1 MAVAGTERLAAR
13 TFTVFWH
20 HGHKAA
26 MQIHRGYWSLP
37 QAALHGVVAIGNF
50 DGVHRGHRALIEAAA
65 ARARELQ
72 APLGVITFEPHP
84 REVLA
89 PDRAPPR
96 LTPFRVKARLLA
108 ELGVA
113 HLFALAFNE
122 HLMRKSPEQFVH
134 DVLAGGLGVR
144 HVVVGFDF
152 RFGYERAG
160 DAKGLAALGA
170 EYDFGVTRIEPVAWR
185 GEVCSS
191 SRVREAVASGDVSLA
206 RDLLG
211 RSFLVEG
218 RVVAGDR
225 RGREL
230 GYPTA
235 NLRPGPRG
243 LWPANGIYAVRAT
256 WGTGKPVWHD
266 AVASLGVRPTFGGG
280 DRLLE
285 IHLFEREIDLYG
297 RRLCCAFIE
306 RLRAETTFATV
317 EDLKAQMN
325 HDSAAARAALAAAV
339 P

>member
-1 MAVAGTERLAAR
+1 
-13 TFTVFWH
+13 
-20 HGHKAA
+20 

-37 QAALHGVVAIGNF
+37 KAALHGVVTIGNF
-50 DGVHRGHRALIEAAA
+50 DGVHRGHRALIEAARG
-65 ARARELQ
+65 RAQEFG

-96 LTPFRVKARLLA
+96 LTPLRVKARLLTD
-108 ELGVA
+108 LGVD
-113 HLFALAFNE
+113 HLFALAFNP
-122 HLMRKSPEQFVH
+122 HLMTKSPEAFVH
-134 DVLAGGLGVR
+134 DVLAGGLGIR
-144 HVVVGFDF
+144 HAVVGYDF
-152 RFGYERAG
+152 RFGHRRAG
-160 DAKGLAALGA
+160 DADTLARLGE
-170 EYDFGVTRIEPVAWR
+170 EYGFGVTRIEPVAWR

-191 SRVREAVASGDVSLA
+191 SRVRDAIAAGDVALA

-211 RSFLVEG
+211 HPFLVEG
-218 RVVAGDR
+218 RVVVGDR

-235 NLRPGPRG
+235 NLRPGQRG
-243 LWPANGIYAVRAT
+243 LWPADGIYAVRAT
-256 WGTGKPVWHD
+256 WRDADNPVWQD

-306 RLRAETTFATV
+306 RLRAEAHFAAS
-317 EDLKAQMN
+317 EELKAQM
-325 HDSAAARAALAAAV
+325 DRDCAAARAALAAAR
-339 P
+339 

>member
-1 MAVAGTERLAAR
+1 
-13 TFTVFWH
+13 
-20 HGHKAA
+20 

-37 QAALHGVVAIGNF
+37 QAALHEVVAIGNF
-50 DGVHRGHRALIEAAA
+50 DGVHRGHRALIEAAR
-65 ARARELQ
+65 ARAQELQ

-84 REVLA
+84 REVLS

-122 HLMRKSPEQFVH
+122 YLLSKSPEQFVH

-152 RFGYERAG
+152 RFGHKRAG
-160 DAKGLAALGA
+160 DADLLAALGD
-170 EYDFGVTRIEPVAWR
+170 EYSFGVTRIEPVAWR

-191 SRVREAVASGDVSLA
+191 SRVREAVARGDVSLA

-211 RSFLVEG
+211 HPFLVEG

-235 NLRPGPRG
+235 NLRPGRRG
-243 LWPANGIYAVRAT
+243 LWPANGIYAVRAA
-256 WGTGKPVWHD
+256 WDPRAPDWHD

-285 IHLFEREIDLYG
+285 IHLFERDVDLYG
-297 RRLCCAFIE
+297 RRLCCAFVE
-306 RLRAETTFATV
+306 RLRAEETFDTV
-317 EDLKAQMN
+317 EDLKARMDQ
-325 HDSAAARAALAAAV
+325 DSAAARASLAAGS
-339 P
+339 

>member
-1 MAVAGTERLAAR
+1 
-13 TFTVFWH
+13 
-20 HGHKAA
+20 

-50 DGVHRGHRALIEAAA
+50 DGVHRGHRALIEAA
-65 ARARELQ
+65 RGQARELR

-84 REVLA
+84 REVLT

-113 HLFALAFNE
+113 HLFALPFNE

-134 DVLAGGLGVR
+134 DVLAGGLGIR
-144 HVVVGFDF
+144 HAVVGFDF
-152 RFGYERAG
+152 RFGHKRAG
-160 DAKGLAALGA
+160 DAEGLAALGA
-170 EYDFGVTRIEPVAWR
+170 EYGFGVTRIEPVAWR

-211 RSFLVEG
+211 HPFLVEG

-235 NLRPGPRG
+235 NLRPGRRG
-243 LWPANGIYAVRAT
+243 LWPANGIYAVRAIWDT
-256 WGTGKPVWHD
+256 RKTVWHD
-266 AVASLGVRPTFGGG
+266 AVASLGIRPTFGGG
-280 DRLLE
+280 DPLLE
-285 IHLFEREIDLYG
+285 IHLFGRDVDLYG
-297 RRLCCAFIE
+297 HRLCCAFVE
-306 RLRAETTFATV
+306 RLRGEERFASV
-317 EDLKAQMN
+317 EALKAQMSK
-325 HDSAAARAALAAAV
+325 DSAAARAALAATAT
-339 P
+339 

>member
-1 MAVAGTERLAAR
+1 
-13 TFTVFWH
+13 
-20 HGHKAA
+20 

-50 DGVHRGHRALIEAAA
+50 DGVHRGHRALIETALG
-65 ARARELQ
+65 RARELQ

-89 PDRAPPR
+89 PDRAPAR

-108 ELGVA
+108 EIGVA

-122 HLMRKSPEQFVH
+122 HLMCKSPEQFVH

-152 RFGYERAG
+152 RFGHRRAG
-160 DAKGLAALGA
+160 DAELLGALGA
-170 EYDFGVTRIEPVAWR
+170 EYGFGVTCIEPVAWR

-211 RSFLVEG
+211 HPFLVEG

-256 WGTGKPVWHD
+256 WDT
-266 AVASLGVRPTFGGG
+266 R

-285 IHLFEREIDLYG
+285 IHLFEREVDLYG
-297 RRLCCAFIE
+297 RRLCCAFVE
-306 RLRAETTFATV
+306 RLRAEATFATV
-317 EDLKAQMN
+317 EDLKIQMN
-325 HDSAAARAALAAAV
+325 QDSAAARAALAAAV